1 MAPGSLGTHVHKAR
15 AGPLPYTH
23 VIQKY
28 AEYTKINS
36 SRMEDLNVRLKTL
49 RRKLGQRL
57 HNFAL
62 GHTTADTKGPGN
74 TRKNLTFCT

>member
-1 MAPGSLGTHVHKAR
+1 
-15 AGPLPYTH
+15 
-23 VIQKY
+23 
-28 AEYTKINS
+28 
-36 SRMEDLNVRLKTL
+36 MEDLNVRLKTI